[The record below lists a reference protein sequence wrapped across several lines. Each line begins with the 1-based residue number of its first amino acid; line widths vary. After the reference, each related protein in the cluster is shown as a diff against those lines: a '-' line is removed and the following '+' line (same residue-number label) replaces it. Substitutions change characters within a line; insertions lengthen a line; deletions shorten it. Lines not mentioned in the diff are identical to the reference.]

1 MVHRLQGTI
10 CLAVDATTILPC
22 RRIRGNKIIWHFLI
36 GNISLKKWR
45 NQILNVR
52 RVLVL
57 GNSLVM
63 IEDLMRLYESKKLQ
77 SGLWK
82 SDIFVRDKQNVDA
95 AVRIL

>member
-1 MVHRLQGTI
+1 M
-10 CLAVDATTILPC
+10 
-22 RRIRGNKIIWHFLI
+22 
-36 GNISLKKWR
+36 
-45 NQILNVR
+45 
-52 RVLVL
+52 L

-63 IEDLMRLYESKKLQ
+63 IEDLMRLYESKKRQ